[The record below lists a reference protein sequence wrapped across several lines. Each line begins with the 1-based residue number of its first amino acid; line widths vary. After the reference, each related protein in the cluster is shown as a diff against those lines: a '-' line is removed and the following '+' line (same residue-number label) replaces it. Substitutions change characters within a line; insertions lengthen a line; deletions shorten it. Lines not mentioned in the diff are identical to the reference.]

1 MAHHAENDSEGR
13 HSYIPV
19 ESSFRES
26 DHGESSFHIA
36 SLAEKQRIW
45 WRTAIIN
52 TCFIAS
58 WYIFAT
64 LLSLYNKWMFSP
76 DLFGF
81 PYPLFVTTLHMI
93 IQFVLAAAL
102 RVCFSHHFRPER
114 SPSVKD
120 YSKKAVPTAVAT
132 GLDIGLSNLSLK
144 TITLSFYTMCKS
156 SSLIFVLSFAF
167 FFRLEVFSLRLVAVI
182 LLIFGGVILMVASE
196 TAFVLPGFLLVMTA
210 SACGG
215 LRWSLTQLLLKNKN
229 MGLDNP
235 AATIFWLAPTIGA
248 TTALLSAIWEGWFT
262 IYASPFFQDMAST
275 VRSGLFL
282 VAPGILAFCMVMSE
296 YYIIQRA
303 GVLPMSIA
311 GIAKEVSTITISAWF
326 FGDTLTPLNIT
337 GVGITV
343 CGIALFTFHK
353 YRNSIDG
360 RLSVDAQGNMVA
372 INDEDVGDSSDSV
385 HGINFELSA
394 ANLGHREDG
403 HFAHQGPVD
412 SDAHQRLLFST
423 DHDDSDDYH
432 EGEEDAELVRS
443 IQFSKFNWEAE
454 RGIDEN

>member
-1 MAHHAENDSEGR
+1 MANYAENESDR
-13 HSYIPV
+13 HSYTLV
-19 ESSFRES
+19 EASFREGA
-26 DHGESSFHIA
+26 HNESNVHIA
-36 SLAEKQRIW
+36 SLAEKRRIW

-52 TCFIAS
+52 GCFIAS

-64 LLSLYNKWMFSP
+64 VLSLYNKWMFSP

-81 PYPLFVTTLHMI
+81 PYPLFVTTLHMLV
-93 IQFVLAAAL
+93 QFTLATAL

-120 YSKKAVPTAVAT
+120 YGKKVVPTAVST

-144 TITLSFYTMCKS
+144 TITLSFYI
-156 SSLIFVLSFAF
+156 IFSNLRIILCI

-196 TAFVLPGFLLVMTA
+196 TAFILPGFLLVMTA

-215 LRWSLTQLLLKNKN
+215 LRWSLTQLLMKNKN
-229 MGLDNP
+229 IGLDNP
-235 AATIFWLAPTIGA
+235 AATMFWLTPAIGA
-248 TTALLSAIWEGWFT
+248 TTAFLSIIWEGWFT
-262 IYASPFFQDMAST
+262 IYASPFFQDTAST
-275 VRSGLFL
+275 LRSGLFL

-311 GIAKEVSTITISAWF
+311 GIAKEVSTITVAAWF
-326 FGDTLTPLNIT
+326 YGDELTPLNIV
-337 GVGITV
+337 GVGITI
-343 CGIALFTFHK
+343 CGIGLFTFHK

-360 RLSVDAQGNMVA
+360 RLSVDAEGNMIA
-372 INDEDVGDSSDSV
+372 IEDENLDGSPDSA
-385 HGINFELSA
+385 HGINLELGA
-394 ANLGHREDG
+394 ANFGREDG
-403 HFAHQGPVD
+403 ELAHQGSDD
-412 SDAHQRLLFST
+412 SDAHHRLLFST
-423 DHDDSDDYH
+423 DHDDDH

-443 IQFSKFNWEAE
+443 IQLTKFN
-454 RGIDEN
+454 G

>member
-1 MAHHAENDSEGR
+1 MPHYAENDSEGR

-19 ESSFRES
+19 ESNF
-26 DHGESSFHIA
+26 GEDGHSASSVHIA
-36 SLAEKQRIW
+36 SLAEKKRIW

-52 TCFIAS
+52 ACFIAS
-58 WYIFAT
+58 WFVFAT
-64 LLSLYNKWMFSP
+64 VLSLYNKWMFSP

-81 PYPLFVTTLHMI
+81 PFPLFVTTLHMFV
-93 IQFVLAAAL
+93 QFVLAAAL

-114 SPSVKD
+114 SPSIKD
-120 YSKKAVPTAVAT
+120 YGKKAVPTAVAT

-167 FFRLEVFSLRLVAVI
+167 LFRLEVFSLRLVAVI

-215 LRWSLTQLLLKNKN
+215 LRWSLTQLLMKNKN

-235 AATIFWLAPTIGA
+235 AATIFWLAPAIGI
-248 TTALLSAIWEGWFT
+248 TTALLSIFWEGWFT
-262 IYASPFFQDMAST
+262 IYASPFFRDLAST

-311 GIAKEVSTITISAWF
+311 GIAKEVSTITVSAWF
-326 FGDTLTPLNIT
+326 FGDELTPLNII

-360 RLSVDAQGNMVA
+360 KLSVDAHGNM
-372 INDEDVGDSSDSV
+372 ITIEDGDTSDSV
-385 HGINFELSA
+385 HGADFELSA
-394 ANLGHREDG
+394 ANLARREDG
-403 HFAHQGPVD
+403 HLVHQGSGD
-412 SDAHQRLLFST
+412 NEAHERLLFST
-423 DHDDSDDYH
+423 DHDHD
-432 EGEEDAELVRS
+432 GEEDAELVRS
-443 IQFSKFNWEAE
+443 VQFSKFNWEAE

>member
-1 MAHHAENDSEGR
+1 MAYYAENDTEGR

-19 ESSFRES
+19 ESSFREGG
-26 DHGESSFHIA
+26 HGESNIHIA

-52 TCFIAS
+52 ACFIAS

-64 LLSLYNKWMFSP
+64 ILSLYNKWMFSP
-76 DLFGF
+76 DHFGF
-81 PYPLFVTTLHMI
+81 PYPLFVTTLHMSV
-93 IQFVLAAAL
+93 QFVLAATL
-102 RVCFSHHFRPER
+102 RVWFPHHFRPER

-120 YSKKAVPTAVAT
+120 YGKKAVPTAVAT
-132 GLDIGLSNLSLK
+132 GLDIGLSNVSLK
-144 TITLSFYTMCKS
+144 TIALSFYTMCKS
-156 SSLIFVLSFAF
+156 SSLIFVLFFAF
-167 FFRLEVFSLRLVAVI
+167 FFRLEVFSLRLVVVI

-215 LRWSLTQLLLKNKN
+215 LRWSLTQLLMKNKN

-235 AATIFWLAPTIGA
+235 AATIFWLSPAIGA
-248 TTALLSAIWEGWFT
+248 TTALISIIWEGWFN
-262 IYASPFFQDMAST
+262 IYASPFFRDMASSLRT
-275 VRSGLFL
+275 GLFL
-282 VAPGILAFCMVMSE
+282 VAPGIVAFCMVMSE

-311 GIAKEVSTITISAWF
+311 GIAKEVSTITIAAWVYEEE
-326 FGDTLTPLNIT
+326 LTPLNIV

-343 CGIALFTFHK
+343 CGIGLFTFHK

-360 RLSVDAQGNMVA
+360 RLSVDAEGNM
-372 INDEDVGDSSDSV
+372 ITIDDENMGDSSDSV
-385 HGINFELSA
+385 HGVDFELSA
-394 ANLGHREDG
+394 ANLGHREDD
-403 HFAHQGPVD
+403 HLAHQGSDD

-423 DHDDSDDYH
+423 DHDDNHH
-432 EGEEDAELVRS
+432 EGEEDAEQV
-443 IQFSKFNWEAE
+443 F
-454 RGIDEN
+454 

>member
-1 MAHHAENDSEGR
+1 MAHYAEHDSEGR

-19 ESSFRES
+19 QSSFS
-26 DHGESSFHIA
+26 HGESNVHIA

-52 TCFIAS
+52 ACFIAS

-64 LLSLYNKWMFSP
+64 ILSLYNKWMFSP

-81 PYPLFVTTLHMI
+81 PYPLFVTTLHMFV
-93 IQFVLAAAL
+93 QFVLAAAL

-120 YSKKAVPTAVAT
+120 YGKKAVPTAVAT

-215 LRWSLTQLLLKNKN
+215 LRWSLTQLLMKNKN

-235 AATIFWLAPTIGA
+235 AATIFWLAPAIGV
-248 TTALLSAIWEGWFT
+248 TTGLLSIIWEGWFT
-262 IYASPFFQDMAST
+262 IYTSPFFRDMAST
-275 VRSGLFL
+275 LHSGLFL

-311 GIAKEVSTITISAWF
+311 GIAKEVSTITVSAWF
-326 FGDTLTPLNIT
+326 FGDELTPLNII

-360 RLSVDAQGNMVA
+360 RLSVDAQGNMIAIDDENVA
-372 INDEDVGDSSDSV
+372 DSLDSV
-385 HGINFELSA
+385 HGVNFELGPA
-394 ANLGHREDG
+394 DLGRREDG
-403 HFAHQGPVD
+403 RLAHQGSDD
-412 SDAHQRLLFST
+412 SDAHQHLLFST
-423 DHDDSDDYH
+423 DHDDD
-432 EGEEDAELVRS
+432 GEEDAELVRS
-443 IQFSKFNWEAE
+443 TQFSRFNGEAE

>member
-1 MAHHAENDSEGR
+1 MDNYAESDSHR
-13 HSYIPV
+13 HHSYIPV
-19 ESSFRES
+19 ESNFREGAH
-26 DHGESSFHIA
+26 DESHIA
-36 SLAEKQRIW
+36 SPAEKRRIW
-45 WRTAIIN
+45 WRAAIIN
-52 TCFIAS
+52 ACFIAS

-64 LLSLYNKWMFSP
+64 VLSLYNKWMFSP

-81 PYPLFVTTLHMI
+81 PYPLFVTTLHMFV
-93 IQFVLAAAL
+93 QFVLAAAL
-102 RVCFSHHFRPER
+102 RFCFSHHFRPER

-120 YSKKAVPTAVAT
+120 YGKKAVPTAVAT

-156 SSLIFVLSFAF
+156 SSLIFVLFFAF
-167 FFRLEVFSLRLVAVI
+167 FFRLEVFSLRLVGVI

-210 SACGG
+210 SAFGG
-215 LRWSLTQLLLKNKN
+215 LRWSLTQLLMKNKN
-229 MGLDNP
+229 LGLDNP
-235 AATIFWLAPTIGA
+235 AATVFWLAPAMGI
-248 TTALLSAIWEGWFT
+248 TTAVLSIFWEGWFT
-262 IYASPFFQDMAST
+262 IFASPFFRDTSST
-275 VRSGLFL
+275 MRSGLFL

-311 GIAKEVSTITISAWF
+311 GIAKEVSTITVSAWF
-326 FGDTLTPLNIT
+326 FGDELTPLNII
-337 GVGITV
+337 GVGVTV

-360 RLSVDAQGNMVA
+360 KLSLDSQGNIRA
-372 INDEDVGDSSDSV
+372 IDEGGSV
-385 HGINFELSA
+385 HGVNFELRA
-394 ANLGHREDG
+394 ANLGGREHLAEQESD
-403 HFAHQGPVD
+403 D
-412 SDAHQRLLFST
+412 DNDAHHRLL
-423 DHDDSDDYH
+423 DHDDDH

-443 IQFSKFNWEAE
+443 IQFSRFDWDAE

>member
-1 MAHHAENDSEGR
+1 MAHYAEDDSEGR
-13 HSYIPV
+13 HSYTPV
-19 ESSFRES
+19 QSSFREGG
-26 DHGESSFHIA
+26 HGEPNIHIA
-36 SLAEKQRIW
+36 SLAEKRRIW

-52 TCFIAS
+52 ACFIAS

-64 LLSLYNKWMFSP
+64 ILSLYNKWMFSP

-81 PYPLFVTTLHMI
+81 PYPLFVTTLHMFV
-93 IQFVLAAAL
+93 QFVLAAAL
-102 RVCFSHHFRPER
+102 RVCFSHHFRPGR
-114 SPSVKD
+114 NPSVKD
-120 YSKKAVPTAVAT
+120 YGKKAVPTAVAT

-215 LRWSLTQLLLKNKN
+215 LRWSLTQLLMKNKN

-235 AATIFWLAPTIGA
+235 AATIFWLAPAIGV
-248 TTALLSAIWEGWFT
+248 TTALVSVIWEGWFT

-275 VRSGLFL
+275 LRSGLFL

-311 GIAKEVSTITISAWF
+311 GIAKEVSTITVSAWF
-326 FGDTLTPLNIT
+326 FGDELTPLNII

-353 YRNSIDG
+353 YRDSIDG
-360 RLSVDAQGNMVA
+360 RLSVDAQGNM
-372 INDEDVGDSSDSV
+372 IMIDDENMGDLSDSV
-385 HGINFELSA
+385 HGVDFELSA
-394 ANLGHREDG
+394 ADLGRREDG
-403 HFAHQGPVD
+403 HFTHQGSDD

-423 DHDDSDDYH
+423 DHDDDDDH
-432 EGEEDAELVRS
+432 ESEEDAELVQS
-443 IQFSKFNWEAE
+443 IQLSKFNWEAE